1 MRIFLGS
8 TVSHDSAMVK
18 SQSAPRALTLMKAQ
32 SAETL
37 IAKAFTH
44 DTLLN
49 PLPEDFSSSGEIFE
63 KFSDKQ
69 QFERLRCSDADIKLN
84 ER

>member
-8 TVSHDSAMVK
+8 TVSHDSAMAK
-18 SQSAPRALTLMKAQ
+18 SQSALRVLTFMKTQ

-37 IAKAFTH
+37 IAKDFTH

-49 PLPEDFSSSGEIFE
+49 PLPEDFSSSGEIF
-63 KFSDKQ
+63 
-69 QFERLRCSDADIKLN
+69 RLA
-84 ER
+84 